1 MVTPESVS
9 GDATDVARPFPDVE
23 TLRARLLERPQPP
36 VEGPGRPAAVLVC
49 LHGGRVLL
57 LQRALHE
64 NDPWSGHV
72 SLPGGRHEPG
82 DETLLQ
88 TALRE
93 TNEEVGFDAGA
104 LGDVLGPLGEYAGR
118 GRGIRAIRIA
128 AFVAWLPQEPALS
141 LSEEVASAHW
151 IDLDALVPGE
161 SIVSEVRGP
170 MPAYLVEDDGVHLV
184 VWGITHGILELL
196 RQVD

>member
-1 MVTPESVS
+1 VT
-9 GDATDVARPFPDVE
+9 RPFPDIE
-23 TLRARLLERPQPP
+23 TLRAKLANRPLPP

-72 SLPGGRHEPG
+72 SLPGGRHEPA
-82 DETLLQ
+82 DETLLE

-93 TNEEVGFDAGA
+93 TCEEVGFDAEA
-104 LGDVLGPLGEYAGR
+104 LGDVLGTLGEYAGR

-128 AFVAWLPQEPALS
+128 AFVACLPEEPPLR

-151 IDLDALVPGE
+151 IELEALVPGE
-161 SIVSEVRGP
+161 TIVSEVRGT
-170 MPAYLVEDDGVHLV
+170 MPAFLVEEAGVRLT

-196 RQVD
+196 RGVS

>member
-1 MVTPESVS
+1 MVTPGMLRGMV
-9 GDATDVARPFPDVE
+9 RPFPDVE
-23 TLRARLLERPQPP
+23 TLRGALAGRPEPP

-49 LHGGRVLL
+49 LQGGRVLL

-72 SLPGGRHEPG
+72 SFPGGRHEPG
-82 DETLLQ
+82 DGSLLQ

-93 TNEEVGFDAGA
+93 TCEEVGFDAA
-104 LGDVLGPLGEYAGR
+104 AVGDVLGPLGEYAGR

-128 AFVAWLPQEPALS
+128 AFVAWLPDEPPLRLS
-141 LSEEVASAHW
+141 DEVASAHW
-151 IDLDALVPGE
+151 IALDALVPGE
-161 SIVSEVRGP
+161 TVVSEVRGP
-170 MPAYLVEDDGVHLV
+170 MPAFLVDDGGVRLT

>member
-1 MVTPESVS
+1 VT
-9 GDATDVARPFPDVE
+9 RPFPDIE
-23 TLRARLLERPQPP
+23 TLRARLADRPLPP

-49 LHGGRVLL
+49 LQGGRVLL

-72 SLPGGRHEPG
+72 SLPGGRHEPD
-82 DETLLQ
+82 DESLLQ

-93 TNEEVGFDAGA
+93 TCEEVGFDAGA
-104 LGDVLGPLGEYAGR
+104 LGDVLGTLGEYAGR

-128 AFVAWLPQEPALS
+128 AFVAWLPEEPALR
-141 LSEEVASAHW
+141 LSDEVASAHW
-151 IDLDALVPGE
+151 IDLEALVPAE
-161 SIVSEVRGP
+161 AIVSELRGP
-170 MPAYLVEDDGVHLV
+170 MPAYLVEDAGVELT

-196 RQVD
+196 RGVD